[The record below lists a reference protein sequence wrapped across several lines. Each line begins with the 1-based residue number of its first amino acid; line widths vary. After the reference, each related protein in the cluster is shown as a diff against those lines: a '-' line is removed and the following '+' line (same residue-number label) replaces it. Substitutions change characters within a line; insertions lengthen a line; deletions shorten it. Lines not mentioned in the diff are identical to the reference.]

1 MDQREINQSSSNSKE
16 NKEDSAIENISEIE
30 TNAFNPNS

>member
-1 MDQREINQSSSNSKE
+1 MDQKEINQSSSNSKE
-16 NKEDSAIENISEIE
+16 NKEHIAFENISEIE

>member
-16 NKEDSAIENISEIE
+16 NKEDRASENISEIE